1 MIKKCVPKKERI
13 FMSYG
18 YYDLFGEAKVLN
30 HLAN

>member
-13 FMSYG
+13 LMSYG
-18 YYDLFGEAKVLN
+18 YENLFGEAEVLN